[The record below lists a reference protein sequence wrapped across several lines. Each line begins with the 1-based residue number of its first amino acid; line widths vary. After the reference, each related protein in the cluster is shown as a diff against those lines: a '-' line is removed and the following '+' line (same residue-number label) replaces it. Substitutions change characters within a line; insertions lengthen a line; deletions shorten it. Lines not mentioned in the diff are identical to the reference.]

1 MNNSNLLKILAIA
14 SGLILAFLFKHET
27 WGLNTFIFSLFLV
40 LVFAWNKGLSGF
52 SGPLMIL
59 SIGTLFSSILI
70 VVNNSGY
77 AKVTWVF
84 SLVLWMGFQQK
95 LPVKSFLNAGALGV
109 VNFFESPFR
118 TFAPSADQQKFSF
131 WRSFWRK
138 TTLLAIPLGL
148 LVTFYLIYYKA
159 NAKFAQFSDKVFD
172 VFQRFP
178 NIDIDPNLI
187 ILILTGV
194 MLFGGIFFHSGL
206 NEFFHKKEEPL
217 SENLTRKRRKIQDYF
232 ASINT
237 LSLKKEYRIGILV
250 LALLNLQ
257 LFIVN
262 IIDIIYVWFSFEER
276 SAPELSQFVHEGT
289 YLLILAIVLAMAVI
303 LWFFRGNINFLP
315 NNKFIKQLVY
325 AWMIQNALLT
335 LSVGMR
341 NFHYI
346 QSYGLAYKRVGV
358 FFFLALVM
366 YGLWTVKEKVQ
377 APKTFFYLLQKN
389 AWFFYFTLLVFSS
402 INWNVAITKFNLSKN
417 PDKGIDSYFLIHSI
431 PDHNLYVL
439 LENKDKL
446 LSGTSQN
453 RNEINIALE
462 RKKAWFLGTQN
473 SQTWKSFNFPDWRN
487 KRFLKKWKKG

>member
-14 SGLILAFLFKHET
+14 SGLILAFLFRHEA
-27 WGLNTFIFSLFLV
+27 WGLNTFIFSLFLI
-40 LVFAWNKGLSGF
+40 LVFAQNKGFSGF

-59 SIGTLFSSILI
+59 SIGTLLSSVLI
-70 VVNNSGY
+70 VVNNSSY
-77 AKVTWVF
+77 AKTAWVL
-84 SLVLWMGFQQK
+84 SLILWMGFQQQ
-95 LPVKSFLNAGALGV
+95 LPVKSFLNAGILGV

-118 TFAPSADQQKFSF
+118 IFAPSGDGQKKSF
-131 WRSFWRK
+131 WKSFWRK
-138 TTLLAIPLGL
+138 ITLLAIPIGL
-148 LVTFYLIYYKA
+148 LITFYLIYYKA

-172 VFQRFP
+172 VFHRFQD
-178 NIDIDPNLI
+178 IDIDPNLVL
-187 ILILTGV
+187 LILAGI

-206 NEFFHKKEEPL
+206 NEFFHKREEPL

-232 ASINT
+232 ANINT
-237 LSLKKEYRIGILV
+237 LSLKKEYRIGVLV

-289 YLLILAIVLAMAVI
+289 SLLILAIVLAMAVI
-303 LWFFRGNINFLP
+303 LWFFRGNINFLSG
-315 NNKFIKQLVY
+315 NKFIKQLVY
-325 AWMIQNALLT
+325 AWIIQNALLT

-358 FFFLALVM
+358 FFFLALVL
-366 YGLWTVKEKVQ
+366 YGLWKVKEKVQ

-417 PDKGIDSYFLIHSI
+417 PEMGIDTYFLINVI
-431 PDHNLYVL
+431 PDQNLYVL
-439 LENKDKL
+439 LENKEKLIQGNESDKNAL
-446 LSGTSQN
+446 
-453 RNEINIALE
+453 RNSLE
-462 RKKAWFLGTQN
+462 RKKAWFLQTQEYR
-473 SQTWKSFNFPDWRN
+473 TWKSFNFPDWRN
-487 KRFLKKWKKG
+487 ERYLKKGK